1 MQVAVTKQEGLK
13 RLVEV
18 TVPADKVS
26 AAFDARFNALA
37 KTAKIDGFRPGKVPM
52 AEIEKRFGDKVEA
65 EVSQALYQQFVPAA
79 LQQEK
84 LQPAGQP
91 HIHGDGELKNGADF
105 KFHIHFEAY
114 PEVTPKGYDKLKLVK
129 ETAEPTD
136 SMVEDGLKRL
146 LSQTQSYKKVDRA
159 AKEGDQVTIDSVGTL
174 DGETDPFEGGRLAD
188 HKIVIGSGMLI
199 DGFESGLTGLKAGD
213 EKDLKL
219 TFPKDY
225 HAEKFAGKKVTFA
238 TTVKEVAEPEH
249 SEPSDAWAK
258 QFEVKDLAELKVK
271 IKERLAQDLA
281 MASEQRLKRTMFD
294 ALDKDH
300 KFETP
305 SNMVE
310 SEFNAI
316 WQQHV
321 QDLGQRGMSPSM
333 LDISEDEQ
341 RVEYRIL
348 AERRVRLGLLL
359 TAIGE
364 AEKIEVTQQE
374 IANAIE
380 ERAAQYGDQGAAVRE
395 YFNQPQNRQM
405 LVGPLFEQKV
415 VDLLLEKNKPEEK
428 KVKPEEL
435 LAEIGA

>member
-26 AAFDARFNALA
+26 AAFDARFNALS

-52 AEIEKRFGDKVEA
+52 AEIQKRFGDKVQA

-79 LQQEK
+79 LAQEK

-91 HIHGDGELKNGADF
+91 HVHGEGELKNGAAYT
-105 KFHIHFEAY
+105 FHIHFEAY
-114 PEVTPKGYDKLKLVK
+114 PEVTAKGYDSLKLTK
-129 ETAEPTD
+129 ETAEPTEE
-136 SMVEDGLKRL
+136 MVTEGLKRL
-146 LSQTQSYKKVDRA
+146 LSQTQSFKKADRA

-174 DGETDPFEGGRLAD
+174 DGEKDPFEGGRLAD
-188 HKIVIGSGMLI
+188 HKIVIGSSMLI
-199 DGFESGLTGLKAGD
+199 DGFEEGLKGLKAGD

-225 HAEKFAGKKVTFA
+225 HAKQFAGKKVTFA
-238 TTVKEVAEPEH
+238 TTVKEVAEPEFT
-249 SEPSDAWAK
+249 EPTDNWAV
-258 QFEVKDLAELKVK
+258 QFGVKDVAELQAKV
-271 IKERLAQDLA
+271 KERLAEDLA
-281 MASEQRLKRTMFD
+281 AASEQRLKRTMFD
-294 ALDKDH
+294 ALDKQNQFDV
-300 KFETP
+300 P
-305 SNMVE
+305 QGLVE
-310 SEFNAI
+310 SEFSAI
-316 WQQHV
+316 WQQHI

-333 LDISEDEQ
+333 LDTSEDEQ
-341 RVEYRIL
+341 RVEFRGL

-359 TAIGE
+359 TSIGE
-364 AEKIEVTQQE
+364 KEKVEVSQKE
-374 IANAIE
+374 INEAVEA
-380 ERAAQYGDQGAAVRE
+380 RAAQYGPQAEAVRS
-395 YFNQPQNRQM
+395 YFSQPQNRQM

-415 VDLLLEKNKPEEK
+415 VDLLIEKNKPTEK